1 MKNKPR
7 INIIKYLTRSIST
20 LILLLALTIWIAPA
34 SAQESAHEETHAEQQ
49 NNNHAEHNATHES
62 EHETD
67 LGQQRARE
75 IAVTAPPSWYHTVI
89 IAITALFI
97 LAATLG
103 SAALILKGPEPPDP
117 ADAHH

>member
-1 MKNKPR
+1 MKNHN
-7 INIIKYLTRSIST
+7 INILRKIVTAIALT
-20 LILLLALTIWIAPA
+20 LALTCWVAPA

-49 NNNHAEHNATHES
+49 NNNHAEHSATHES

-103 SAALILKGPEPPDP
+103 SAAIILKGPEPPDP

>member
-7 INIIKYLTRSIST
+7 INIMKYLTRSIST
-20 LILLLALTIWIAPA
+20 LILLLALTIWVTPA

-67 LGQQRARE
+67 LGRGLGLHAPARRA
-75 IAVTAPPSWYHTVI
+75 APPVSQ
-89 IAITALFI
+89 
-97 LAATLG
+97 
-103 SAALILKGPEPPDP
+103 GPEGMTLAMGFSTGKPMAQRQDRRRE
-117 ADAHH
+117 AASHR